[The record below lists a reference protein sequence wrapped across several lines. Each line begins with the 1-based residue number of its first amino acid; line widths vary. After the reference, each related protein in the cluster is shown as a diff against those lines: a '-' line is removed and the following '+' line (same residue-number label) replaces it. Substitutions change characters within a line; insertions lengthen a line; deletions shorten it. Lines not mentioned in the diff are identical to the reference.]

1 MRLISHAFFAASLLA
16 NLRSQPAAAAALQ
29 HDDVKTA
36 VTQAVRPLMKQ
47 YGIAGMAVG
56 VTVDGRHYVFNYGV
70 ASKATGSPV
79 DSNTL
84 FEIGSITKTF
94 TASLV
99 SYAQLTGK
107 LSLSDTVSSD
117 LPILRGTSFDHIR
130 LINLG
135 THTAG
140 GLPLQF
146 PDDVKSDGEAIMYY
160 EQWKPLH
167 SPGTFRLYSNPSI
180 MLLGLIAAKKM
191 DADFATLMQRELFTP
206 LGLSNTLL
214 VVPKNQ
220 FSRYAQG
227 YTGADKPRRLSS
239 GPLAAE
245 AYGIRTT
252 ATDMLRFI
260 DANMGLLK
268 LDDALR
274 RAIIDTHTGYYQIG
288 TMTQDLIWEQY
299 RYPISLSGLLQG
311 KSGHVV
317 FEENPALRI
326 YPPSQPKS
334 NVVIDKTGSTSGFGA
349 YVAFIPRRKM
359 GIVLVANK
367 SYPTEARVTAAYHI
381 LTRLTQKASFAST
394 HVRERASRRRL
405 SLTSL
410 ERRRCGRTRDGSV
423 FEQPYAGG

>member
-135 THTAG
+135 TIPRAVCRCSFRMTSRATA
-140 GLPLQF
+140 
-146 PDDVKSDGEAIMYY
+146 KRSSI
-160 EQWKPLH
+160 
-167 SPGTFRLYSNPSI
+167 TSNGSHC
-180 MLLGLIAAKKM
+180 
-191 DADFATLMQRELFTP
+191 TP
-206 LGLSNTLL
+206 
-214 VVPKNQ
+214 
-220 FSRYAQG
+220 RA
-227 YTGADKPRRLSS
+227 RS
-239 GPLAAE
+239 GS
-245 AYGIRTT
+245 IRTP
-252 ATDMLRFI
+252 ASCCSVS
-260 DANMGLLK
+260 
-268 LDDALR
+268 LR
-274 RAIIDTHTGYYQIG
+274 RKRWT
-288 TMTQDLIWEQY
+288 
-299 RYPISLSGLLQG
+299 R
-311 KSGHVV
+311 
-317 FEENPALRI
+317 
-326 YPPSQPKS
+326 
-334 NVVIDKTGSTSGFGA
+334 TS
-349 YVAFIPRRKM
+349 PR
-359 GIVLVANK
+359 
-367 SYPTEARVTAAYHI
+367 
-381 LTRLTQKASFAST
+381 
-394 HVRERASRRRL
+394 
-405 SLTSL
+405 
-410 ERRRCGRTRDGSV
+410 
-423 FEQPYAGG
+423 

>member
-146 PDDVKSDGEAIMYY
+146 PDDVKSDGEAIKYY

-220 FSRYAQG
+220 FSR
-227 YTGADKPRRLSS
+227 TRRATRGQTNRGDCRPDLLPQKRMVFERLRPTCCASSTLTWVCLSS
-239 GPLAAE
+239 TMRCAAQSL
-245 AYGIRTT
+245 IRIR
-252 ATDMLRFI
+252 D
-260 DANMGLLK
+260 
-268 LDDALR
+268 
-274 RAIIDTHTGYYQIG
+274 II
-288 TMTQDLIWEQY
+288 
-299 RYPISLSGLLQG
+299 RS
-311 KSGHVV
+311 
-317 FEENPALRI
+317 
-326 YPPSQPKS
+326 
-334 NVVIDKTGSTSGFGA
+334 
-349 YVAFIPRRKM
+349 
-359 GIVLVANK
+359 
-367 SYPTEARVTAAYHI
+367 AR
-381 LTRLTQKASFAST
+381 
-394 HVRERASRRRL
+394 
-405 SLTSL
+405 
-410 ERRRCGRTRDGSV
+410 
-423 FEQPYAGG
+423 